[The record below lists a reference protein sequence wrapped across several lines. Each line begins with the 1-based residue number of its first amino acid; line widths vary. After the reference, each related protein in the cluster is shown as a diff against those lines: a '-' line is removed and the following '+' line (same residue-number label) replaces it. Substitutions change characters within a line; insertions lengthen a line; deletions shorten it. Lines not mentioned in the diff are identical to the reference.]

1 MGRDGRI
8 TVIDSLLADPM
19 NQPFDRLGSNLQLGQ
34 RGQPVGGLL
43 EGDLTDAGM
52 DDLLLDTR
60 AEARL
65 IKAQCLVLR
74 EKKSAGSGDSIVRV
88 RSR

>member
-8 TVIDSLLADPM
+8 TLIDSLLADPM
-19 NQPFDRLGSNLQLGQ
+19 GQPFDRLGSDLQIGQ
-34 RGQPVGGLL
+34 RGQSVGGLL
-43 EGDLTDAGM
+43 KGDLMDAGM
-52 DDLLLDTR
+52 DGLLLDTR

-65 IKAQCLVLR
+65 VKAQRLVLR
-74 EKKSAGSGDSIVRV
+74 EKKSAGSGDSIGRV